1 MYNLF
6 PLPSLLLITLDEIPI
21 LSITIP
27 PLPGPTSIGPVNV
40 LAPPTVKLPPTFKFF
55 SIPTPPSKITDPLS
69 FVVDCV
75 VLLNFVTAPVISTIL
90 LLLSNSIPKSGAAVP
105 SEPPPNPSLVSSG
118 IIISPEPL
126 GLIITSPSVFV
137 EENVLPSKVK
147 LSTFHWS
154 TFLSE
159 SNIATNPFAAVVGFA

>member
-55 SIPTPPSKITDPLS
+55 SIPTPPSTTK
-69 FVVDCV
+69 
-75 VLLNFVTAPVISTIL
+75 APVS
-90 LLLSNSIPKSGAAVP
+90 LS
-105 SEPPPNPSLVSSG
+105 
-118 IIISPEPL
+118 
-126 GLIITSPSVFV
+126 
-137 EENVLPSKVK
+137 VL
-147 LSTFHWS
+147 
-154 TFLSE
+154 
-159 SNIATNPFAAVVGFA
+159 